1 MKSGSRCMHFIGLM
15 PRQCSRSSKALSYL
29 LDRPSAITAGSPAG
43 ATIPASPVPLRVQPG
58 GAGVGEDGVLRS
70 RNAVMASPAS
80 VRSALSN
87 ESMGSWNLTPRA
99 RGGNMHLS
107 PTSVGRRA
115 GTPAAEY
122 LRTYSEQNYRAYPDA
137 QSPTRASRSLQ
148 QRFEDAL
155 DYNDDDEFENVDP
168 NSAGT
173 DFEMNI
179 DGGYEGLENVRA
191 CCDGEHDLN
200 HLAKGHYHH
209 HHSNHAAL
217 RPSSRLSNRSRTEP
231 LSPSSRPV
239 SPSAFSGRSRSGS
252 QRSDGAS
259 LFNIRFGSKRSTK
272 SSAPPF

>member
-1 MKSGSRCMHFIGLM
+1 MQFLDAPLYHRSH
-15 PRQCSRSSKALSYL
+15 SSKALSYL
-29 LDRPSAITAGSPAG
+29 LDRPSAIPTGSPAG
-43 ATIPASPVPLRVQPG
+43 ATIPAPPAPSRVQAGG
-58 GAGVGEDGVLRS
+58 GAGVGEDGVLRTRS
-70 RNAVMASPAS
+70 AAAASPAS

-87 ESMGSWNLTPRA
+87 ESIDSWNLTPRP
-99 RGGNMHLS
+99 RFGNSHLS
-107 PTSVGRRA
+107 PTSIGRRA

-122 LRTYSEQNYRAYPDA
+122 LRTYSEQHHQAHPDA
-137 QSPTRASRSLQ
+137 HSPTRAPRSLQ

-155 DYNDDDEFENVDP
+155 DLNDDDDFENVDP
-168 NSAGT
+168 NAGGA
-173 DFEMNI
+173 DFEINL

-200 HLAKGHYHH
+200 HLAKGHHH
-209 HHSNHAAL
+209 HHPNAIL

-259 LFNIRFGSKRSTK
+259 LFNLRFGSKRSAK